1 MEQIL
6 LEKKTYGLGQNGA
19 YIYEIPE
26 IQGINLEWFGNPT
39 TEEFK
44 EVLLIVYG
52 YLKEKGCVNWLA
64 NSKNLGTMSEATD
77 EWVRKVF
84 TPMLQETAIK
94 KVAVVMPEDF
104 FAHFSITDL
113 SEKIQA
119 EGEPGALP
127 TVSQTQYFGDINSA
141 FRWLA
146 KKDG

>member
-52 YLKEKGCVNWLA
+52 YLKEKGSVNWLV
-64 NSKNLGTMSEATD
+64 NSN
-77 EWVRKVF
+77 
-84 TPMLQETAIK
+84 
-94 KVAVVMPEDF
+94 
-104 FAHFSITDL
+104 SIYKLLHNTL
-113 SEKIQA
+113 EIYKTGLIS
-119 EGEPGALP
+119 
-127 TVSQTQYFGDINSA
+127 F
-141 FRWLA
+141 
-146 KKDG
+146 